1 MVKKE
6 QIIEAL
12 KKVYDPEIQYDIYC
26 LGLIYDIQIKG
37 KKIRIVMTLTSPM
50 CPYGG
55 ALMDD
60 VRRNASAVDGVGE
73 VEIELTFSP
82 AWTPERMTEEARMA
96 LGF

>member
-60 VRRNASAVDGVGE
+60 VRRNAS
-73 VEIELTFSP
+73 FSP